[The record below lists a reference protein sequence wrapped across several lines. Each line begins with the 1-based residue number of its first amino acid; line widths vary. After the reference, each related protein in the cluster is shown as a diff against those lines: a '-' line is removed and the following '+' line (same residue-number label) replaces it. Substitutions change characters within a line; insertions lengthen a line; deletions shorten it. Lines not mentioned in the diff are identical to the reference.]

1 MSLERV
7 FVICINGPFCF
18 VLSLLAA
25 LSLLFLSSVLS
36 LPVFLSSSF
45 VCRLRKTK
53 TLNVKRY
60 NVRM

>member
-7 FVICINGPFCF
+7 FVICINGSCRF
-18 VLSLLAA
+18 VPSLLTA

-45 VCRLRKTK
+45 ACRLRKTK